1 MFELFVHGRDKLNP
15 LLNSDSSWEHRMRHG
30 LGMTE
35 FRYSKKDTPYFVN
48 LTGCER
54 DKSVMVDARLPLSA
68 TADLKIKVGE
78 KTMEVVQDDGTT
90 LQWPLELI
98 LMRSTTHIAIMT
110 ANPTDAGT
118 LDCILEAFVKAI
130 IRSDGV

>member
-1 MFELFVHGRDKLNP
+1 MSELFVHGRDKLAQ
-15 LLNSDSSWEHRMRHG
+15 LLNLDLSWEHRTKRDGTMIE
-30 LGMTE
+30 L
-35 FRYSKKDTPYFVN
+35 RYSKKETKYFVN
-48 LTGCER
+48 ITLCENDR
-54 DKSVMVDARLPLSA
+54 VVVVDGRLPVSA
-68 TADLKIKVGE
+68 MTDLNIKAVE

-98 LMRSTTHIAIMT
+98 LTRSTTHIAIMT
-110 ANPTDAGT
+110 VNPTDTDT

>member
-1 MFELFVHGRDKLNP
+1 MFELFVHGRDKLNQ
-15 LLNSDSSWEHRMRHG
+15 LLKSDSSWEHRMRHG

-48 LTGCER
+48 ITGCER
-54 DKSVMVDARLPLSA
+54 DKAVMVDAKLPLA
-68 TADLKIKVGE
+68 AMTDPNIKIGE

-90 LQWPLELI
+90 LQWMLELV
-98 LMRSTTHIAIMT
+98 LVRSTHIAIMT